1 MSVIDPRARQRVR
14 WLAVLSTLALI
25 PVGAPHAI
33 GAAIGFIL
41 GDYLIWRD

>member
-1 MSVIDPRARQRVR
+1 MTDPRAHRRVR

-25 PVGAPHAI
+25 PVGAPHVI

-41 GDYLIWRD
+41 GDYFIWRD